1 MLYTNMYDI
10 LPSQDDVLTAFLS
23 CVSGKTN
30 STLDA
35 VIKSRQEMQAGFA
48 NVENKLNVINQNVL
62 DVKSEVHEIHGK
74 VDVILEN
81 TNEIL
86 KRQKETQP
94 KGDTNINIDMK
105 VNVEGL
111 LNVIEKT
118 GDKVTIDIKKKL
130 DEYLKLFSSEYEFF
144 EFSKNIPLATFYSIF
159 TAYAKFGASM
169 KANLNNRIVGA
180 ADKMGIEST
189 GNVELKAEAG
199 LGLAAFTVLGY
210 SLAAVE
216 GILEAVLKGEASAKL
231 MVSSNTKLEGGLQ
244 ASLTMYGKARAD
256 FLVLE
261 EVLYTIESSALNIF
275 VIKTPVY
282 SIGFQLSNWKYLG
295 ASPKGNWQCE
305 MHPDLKAHFK
315 KAYEVLTDVG
325 TWAKKGMGKLVD
337 FAGDVYDSTVEFGET
352 IIDGVGDFV
361 NYINPF

>member
-1 MLYTNMYDI
+1 M
-10 LPSQDDVLTAFLS
+10 
-23 CVSGKTN
+23 
-30 STLDA
+30 
-35 VIKSRQEMQAGFA
+35 E
-48 NVENKLNVINQNVL
+48 
-62 DVKSEVHEIHGK
+62 
-74 VDVILEN
+74 
-81 TNEIL
+81 
-86 KRQKETQP
+86 
-94 KGDTNINIDMK
+94 

-130 DEYLKLFSSEYEFF
+130 DEYLKLFNSEYEFF
-144 EFSKNIPLATFYSIF
+144 KFSKKIPLATFYSIF

-282 SIGFQLSNWKYLG
+282 AIGFQISDWQYLG
-295 ASPKGNWQCE
+295 ASSKGNWQCE

-315 KAYEVLTDVG
+315 KAYEALTDVG

-337 FAGDVYDSTVEFGET
+337 FASDVYDSAVEFGGK
-352 IIDGVGDFV
+352 IVDGVGDFV
-361 NYINPF
+361 DYFNPF